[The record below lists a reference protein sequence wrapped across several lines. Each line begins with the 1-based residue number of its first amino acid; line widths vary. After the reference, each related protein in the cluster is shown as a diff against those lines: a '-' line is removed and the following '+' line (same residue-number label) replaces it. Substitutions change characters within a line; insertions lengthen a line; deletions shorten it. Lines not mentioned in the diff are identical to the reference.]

1 MQGKAKRPGDISL
14 EPEALREQWEQPL
27 GEKEKVLVRRAYAL
41 FDFFRDKLR
50 AEHEEMQ
57 HARRMR
63 QLMQEER
70 SVTAP
75 ASNTLGS
82 CIDNVIAD
90 QIDNMPEAVMV
101 PEREET
107 AQSAEEMSDVVSY
120 VLYQAGWPQVYQTLM
135 EDSTVTGTGIVQV
148 FWDEDMEGG
157 EGMANVLAWHP
168 EDFYPDPMYENIQDG
183 RGCFK
188 VTHTT
193 IAWVEEHYPEAKGYV
208 RGDQYAMEGVEALME
223 APDGDEKT
231 TLIEF
236 WYKRYDAKNR
246 KSRVHMAQLA
256 GGALLY
262 STELDFGIERKGE
275 FRQGVY
281 AHGEYPFVLFRY
293 RDVWRKPF
301 GSGLIHDYMET
312 QNAIDRYIKYIDD
325 NARQSSVQRIFIR
338 KNSGVN
344 IDDVADMRNTI
355 IEWEGNDIREV
366 MQTVQA
372 SPLNGQVYQ
381 IMNYL
386 VDSMKQDCGQNQFSR
401 GEGGLGVTAAGA
413 IQALQEAGGK
423 ITRMH
428 TEKYKFAFKELVE
441 QILWVL
447 SEYMEPGRKMRI
459 VGGWDS
465 SGNMKNRLIELIAPN
480 KEGDALPKPAYT
492 VRVQVQR
499 NNPLQIQ
506 ADNQFLSNVAQICAQ
521 SGQPLPPEAI
531 IRLMEGYRTKASV
544 LKTVEQNS
552 QQIAKMQQMQATID
566 QLQAQLESEKKVS
579 RGLKEALTTSG
590 GGSALASQGGNVD
603 YNALMQSPQKEQEI
617 VQQ

>member
-1 MQGKAKRPGDISL
+1 MQGKAQRPGDIGL
-14 EPEALREQWEQPL
+14 APEALRDGREQPL
-27 GEKEKVLVRRAYAL
+27 GEREKALVRRAYEL

-50 AEHEEMQ
+50 EEHGEME

-63 QLMQEER
+63 RLQQEER

-120 VLYQAGWPQVYQTLM
+120 VLYQAGWPRVYQTLM
-135 EDSTVTGTGIVQV
+135 EDSTVTGTGIAQV
-148 FWDEDMEGG
+148 FWDEDMESGD
-157 EGMANVLAWHP
+157 GMVNVMAWHP

-193 IAWVEEHYPEAKGYV
+193 VAWVEEHYPQAKGHV
-208 RGDQYAMEGVEALME
+208 RGDRYAMEGLEALMD

-231 TLIEF
+231 TLLEF
-236 WYKRYDAKNR
+236 WYKRYDAKKR
-246 KSRVHMAQLA
+246 KNRVHMAQMA

-262 STELDFGIERKGE
+262 STELNFGVEREGE
-275 FRQGVY
+275 YREGVY
-281 AHGEYPFVLFRY
+281 AHGEYPFIFFRY

-301 GSGLIHDYMET
+301 GSGLIHDYQET

-344 IDDVADMRNTI
+344 PDDVADMRNTI

-372 SPLNGQVYQ
+372 APLNGQVYQ

-465 SGNMKNRLIELIAPN
+465 SGNMQNRLIELIAPGR
-480 KEGDALPKPAYT
+480 EGDALPKPAYT

-531 IRLMEGYRTKASV
+531 IRLMEGYRTKSSV
-544 LKTVEQNS
+544 LKMVEQNS
-552 QQIAKMQQMQATID
+552 RQIAQMEQMQATIE
-566 QLQAQLESEKKVS
+566 QLQAQLASEQKVS
-579 RGLKEALTTSG
+579 RGLKDALTTAG
-590 GGSALASQGGNVD
+590 GGAALASQGGNVD
-603 YNALMQSPQKEQEI
+603 YNALMQSPPQEQETMRP
-617 VQQ
+617 